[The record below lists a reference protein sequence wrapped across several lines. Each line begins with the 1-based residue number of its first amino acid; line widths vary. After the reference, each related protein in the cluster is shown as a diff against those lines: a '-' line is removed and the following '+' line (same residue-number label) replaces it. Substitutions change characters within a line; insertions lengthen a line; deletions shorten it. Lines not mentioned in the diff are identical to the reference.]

1 MNLFA
6 RHVSTFAL
14 AGLFA
19 CPAAQAAT
27 HDVRIEGQ
35 SFQPRELSIAAGDTV
50 RWTNFSDGSHNVQS
64 DDGLFNSGRATSGR
78 WTFTHT
84 FDGGG
89 EFPYYCGPHGGP
101 GGVGMSGKITV
112 QGTAPPP
119 AFQITEGIAGS
130 WFDPATVGQGI
141 LMEANDAAGVLALAW
156 FTWGESGDPFD
167 YYWLTGAGPFEG
179 DTATVTLNRST
190 GGRFIDPGAPV
201 TTEPFGSAVITFTD
215 CSHASFEFELNGFV
229 SGTIPLER
237 ILPPTQACLDA
248 NPPAASADAD

>member
-1 MNLFA
+1 MNLFSRSA
-6 RHVSTFAL
+6 WTL
-14 AGLFA
+14 AAACLLA
-19 CPAAQAAT
+19 CPAVDAAS
-27 HDVRIEGQ
+27 HDIRIEGQ

-64 DDGLFNSGRATSGR
+64 DDGLFSSGRATSGR

-89 EFPYYCGPHGGP
+89 EFPYHCAPHGAP

-112 QGTAPPP
+112 QGTTTPP
-119 AFQITEGIAGS
+119 FQITEGIAGS
-130 WFDPATVGQGI
+130 WFDPATNGQGI

-156 FTWGESGDPFD
+156 FTWGESGEPFD
-167 YYWLTGAGPFEG
+167 HYWLTGAGPFDG

-190 GGRFIDPGAPV
+190 GGRFNDPAPV
-201 TTEPFGSAVITFTD
+201 TTEPFGSAVITFAD

-229 SGTIPLER
+229 SGTIALER
-237 ILPPTQACLDA
+237 ILPPNQACLDA
-248 NPPAASADAD
+248 NPSAAAPADPD